1 MTGARLSQKDYLPI
15 FCEATIAFTMIAL
28 FVGCQSKTHP
38 WMGEP
43 YREPAGYKNPPQS
56 IYAPMPSI
64 LPSIDG
70 TAMET
75 DQSLE
80 AELDLLKDRE

>member
-1 MTGARLSQKDYLPI
+1 
-15 FCEATIAFTMIAL
+15 
-28 FVGCQSKTHP
+28 
-38 WMGEP
+38 MGEP
-43 YREPAGYKNPPQS
+43 YQNPAGYGNPPQS

-75 DQSLE
+75 DESLE
-80 AELDLLKDRE
+80 AELDLLQERD